1 MPTISSNF
9 QLSGLHCESC
19 KKITEKRVQKIEGV
33 ITAETN
39 LQTGELRLKSQRQI
53 TKQEIIDA
61 LAGTDYL
68 VKLVK

>member
-68 VKLVK
+68 VK

>member
-53 TKQEIIDA
+53 TKQEIIEA

-68 VKLVK
+68 VK